1 MSVNSTETSAEPPLL
16 TTSEVWHYMAEF
28 YSGAGRGYNGRD
40 IRRKGEAMRRGGLII
55 ALYLIVGIIVAI
67 AQDYFENLGNVNSIL
82 ELLVA
87 ILLWPLILFGVDINI
102 GGGGGGGNG
111 GGS

>member
-1 MSVNSTETSAEPPLL
+1 
-16 TTSEVWHYMAEF
+16 
-28 YSGAGRGYNGRD
+28 
-40 IRRKGEAMRRGGLII
+40 MRRGGLII

-67 AQDYFENLGNVNSIL
+67 AQGYFENIGNVSSVL

-87 ILLWPLILFGVDINI
+87 IVLWPLVLFGVDINI
-102 GGGGGGGNG
+102 GGVGDGNGGGGGGGGGGNG

>member
-1 MSVNSTETSAEPPLL
+1 
-16 TTSEVWHYMAEF
+16 
-28 YSGAGRGYNGRD
+28 
-40 IRRKGEAMRRGGLII
+40 MRRGGLII

-67 AQDYFENLGNVNSIL
+67 AQGYFENIGNVSSVL

-102 GGGGGGGNG
+102 GGVDGGGGGNG
-111 GGS
+111 GGNGGGS

>member
-1 MSVNSTETSAEPPLL
+1 VPP
-16 TTSEVWHYMAEF
+16 
-28 YSGAGRGYNGRD
+28 D
-40 IRRKGEAMRRGGLII
+40 IYRKGEAMRRGGLIV

-67 AQDYFENLGNVNSIL
+67 AQGYFENLGNVNSIL

-87 ILLWPLILFGVDINI
+87 IVLWPLILFGVDINI

>member
-1 MSVNSTETSAEPPLL
+1 
-16 TTSEVWHYMAEF
+16 
-28 YSGAGRGYNGRD
+28 
-40 IRRKGEAMRRGGLII
+40 MRRGGLII

-67 AQDYFENLGNVNSIL
+67 AQGYFRNLGNVSSVL

-87 ILLWPLILFGVDINI
+87 IVLWPLILFGVDINI
-102 GGGGGGGNG
+102 GGVGDGNGGGGGNG

>member
-1 MSVNSTETSAEPPLL
+1 
-16 TTSEVWHYMAEF
+16 
-28 YSGAGRGYNGRD
+28 
-40 IRRKGEAMRRGGLII
+40 MRRGGLII

-67 AQDYFENLGNVNSIL
+67 AQGYFENIGNVSSVL

-87 ILLWPLILFGVDINI
+87 IVLWPLVLFGVDINI
-102 GGGGGGGNG
+102 GGVGDGNGGGGNGGGGGGNG